1 MCKRIK
7 YIILFLF
14 IIILIGCSPTKVDKT
29 YEVNFYVDG
38 EIVSNI
44 KIAGD
49 LVFYNGSKLDKDG
62 YEFKGWSLVEDG
74 NELYTDN
81 FVTSDTNLYAIFVP
95 KEYKI
100 NYQFDYD
107 NVILNNPDTY
117 TSADLNSDGY
127 LKLEEP
133 KLTDYEFVGW
143 RFKGDLVYDGL
154 IRIPDLEDVEIEGVF
169 RPISYKITYDAGL
182 GNITSGAKKSYTVE
196 DVVAFDEP
204 TLKGYQFEGWYLE
217 KDYKTKVT
225 NTEGLSGDITLY
237 AKYSARKY
245 YINLAEKEGV
255 NYEINKIEVSYGSS
269 FNLPVVEKK
278 NYIFKGYVTEDNKL
292 ITDELGN
299 SLVNYCFEK
308 DVTVYPT
315 FYPASF
321 TLTIKYNENEGD
333 IVGSG
338 EYLYNSLVQLVAT
351 PKDEYSFVGWYLVS
365 LDNVT
370 LNNLLSSD
378 LDYQCKIEGEMIV
391 EARFTKYS
399 LTVSMEEE
407 YGGELLTKYDGQF
420 VTAGKEIELEIK
432 INEGYCFLGWYN
444 NGRLISNEPKTTF
457 IMTKENCNIV
467 SKFATMSSQIQIYTS
482 INEGGSIIGLSTSC
496 YVGQKITA
504 ELKLSPNYTF
514 LGWYDFYEDKIIS
527 TDLLLEVTV
536 ANTAQYIIAKIEG
549 YYIHLF
555 SNSNNSYVSSY
566 VTLDYNG
573 GTGSDVN
580 TILFRPNYTSLTYP
594 NITNPKREGYVFR
607 GWFKD
612 KEATIPF
619 DFCEDL
625 SENITVYA
633 GWLEEKDSYWTYET
647 MKDLDYYNGETLESF
662 SNKKEMTIYTQV
674 LQDAKYS
681 IFLKPYTSIEP
692 ISFSY
697 SVYVHCADGTKKT
710 IDTGYSYLF
719 DGISIK
725 FEACC
730 GDLIELYVK
739 YSGGDTLLKIFYD
752 TSENSFVPGYRG
764 KSFATTSS
772 IMLKGGTQTTIYTD
786 GEKET
791 VFVGWYEDG
800 KLISTEKTIK
810 VTIENE
816 DRNIE
821 ARYVNFEYKANDDH
835 YGNVTSNYVRYELG
849 REVTLTARAK
859 ENYMFVGWY
868 KNDELYSRNKEI
880 IVTVEEKNVYYLA
893 KFIEYPI
900 LVNNSI
906 PESGNIISSID
917 NEDEYLPTYYDDEIT
932 YNIDLKPGYTFIGW
946 YLAGEL
952 ISTDLKV
959 TICLKDYKQTL
970 EAKVERYKFGISS
983 NIEDGIDIIGDVFI
997 PIHYMYGDKEIY
1009 TDYVK
1014 PNEKLNIY
1022 YPDSLDNRTIFA
1034 GWYSDKE
1041 LTNIFNFNDF
1051 ISKET
1056 YIYAKGEDVNS
1067 YIEDNN
1073 QYVKSINL
1081 INIYKYRDGEYYVI
1095 GASASGQNEYSS
1107 YTVFPILADGRL
1119 HIRIFEQNE
1128 SMNAGIISYET
1139 YINGELYENENSN
1152 NITIEAKY
1160 GDIVVVKHK
1169 YYSIGGGSVN
1179 YRIVFNIIDSFPAS
1193 DTPPLESEVKY
1204 SSGIVSE
1211 NTQVEL
1217 VAKEIDGYYF
1227 VGWYEEDTLLTTEN
1241 TYIII
1246 TERKNYNITAKYE
1259 KYDI

>member
-7 YIILFLF
+7 YVILFLF
-14 IIILIGCSPTKVDKT
+14 IIILAGCSTTKVDKT

-44 KIAGD
+44 KTTGD
-49 LVFYNGSKLDKDG
+49 LVFYSGSKLDKDG

-74 NELYTDN
+74 NEFYTDD
-81 FVTSDTNLYAIFVP
+81 FVIADTNLYAIFAL

-127 LKLEEP
+127 LELAEAS
-133 KLTDYEFVGW
+133 LADYEFVGW
-143 RFKGDLVYDGL
+143 RYEGRIVDDNLLFINDLDDIEV
-154 IRIPDLEDVEIEGVF
+154 EGVF
-169 RPISYKITYDAGL
+169 KPITYNITYELGL
-182 GNITSGAKKSYTVE
+182 GSVSSNLNKSYTVE
-196 DVVAFDEP
+196 DVVTFVEP
-204 TLKGYQFEGWYLE
+204 SLKGYEFVGWYLE
-217 KDYKTKVT
+217 ADYKNKVI
-225 NTEGLSGDITLY
+225 NADGLSGDITLY
-237 AKYSARKY
+237 AKYAARKY
-245 YINLAEKEGV
+245 YINLAEEEGV
-255 NYEINKIEVSYGSS
+255 SYETDKIEVSYGSS
-269 FNLPVVEKK
+269 FNLPAAEKK

-299 SLVNYCFEK
+299 SLVNYGFEK
-308 DVTVYPT
+308 DIIVYPT

-321 TLTIKYNENEGD
+321 TLTIKYNENEGN
-333 IVGSG
+333 IVGDG
-338 EYLYNSLVQLVAT
+338 EYLYNSFAQLVAT

-370 LNNLLSSD
+370 LNNLLSND
-378 LDYQCKIEGEMIV
+378 QDYQCKIEGEMII

-399 LTVSMEEE
+399 LTVSMEED
-407 YGGELLTKYDGQF
+407 GGELLTKYDGQF

-444 NGRLISNEPKTTF
+444 NGRLISNAPKTTF

-467 SKFATMSSQIQIYTS
+467 PKFGTMSSIIQIYTS
-482 INEGGSIIGLSTSC
+482 MNEGGSIKGLPTVC
-496 YVGQKITA
+496 YVGQKITV

-536 ANTAQYIIAKIEG
+536 DNTSQYIFSKIED
-549 YYIHLF
+549 YYIHLS

-580 TILFRPNYTSLTYP
+580 KVLFRPNYTSLKYP
-594 NITNPKREGYVFR
+594 DITNPKREGYVFR

-625 SENITVYA
+625 REDITVYA

-647 MKDLDYYNGETLESF
+647 MKDLDYLNGETLVDF
-662 SNKKEMTIYTQV
+662 SNKEEITIYTQV

-681 IFLKPYTSIEP
+681 IFLKPYSSIES
-692 ISFSY
+692 IRFSY

-725 FEACC
+725 FEAYC

-739 YSGGDTLLKIFYD
+739 YSGGDTLLKLFYG

-764 KSFATTSS
+764 ESFATTSS
-772 IMLKGGTQTTIYTD
+772 IMLKGGNQTTIYTD
-786 GEKET
+786 GENEA

-800 KLISTEKTIK
+800 KLISNEKAIK

-821 ARYVNFEYKANDDH
+821 ARYVNFEYKANDDR
-835 YGNVTSNYVRYELG
+835 YGNVTSNYIRYELG

-868 KNDELYSRNKEI
+868 KNDELYSRNNEI
-880 IVTVEEKNVYYLA
+880 IVTVEEENVYYLA

-906 PESGNIISSID
+906 PESGDIISSID

-932 YNIDLKPGYTFIGW
+932 YNIDLNPGYTFIGW
-946 YLAGEL
+946 YLDGEL
-952 ISTDLKV
+952 ISTYLKV

-970 EAKVERYKFGISS
+970 EAKVERYNFDISS
-983 NIEDGIDIIGDVFI
+983 NVEDGIDITGDVFI
-997 PIHYMYGDKEIY
+997 PVHYMYGDKEIY

-1014 PNEKLNIY
+1014 ANEKLNIY
-1022 YPDSLDNRTIFA
+1022 YPDSLDNKTIFT

-1041 LTNIFNFNDF
+1041 LTKYCQDND
-1051 ISKET
+1051 IL
-1056 YIYAKGEDVNS
+1056 
-1067 YIEDNN
+1067 IE
-1073 QYVKSINL
+1073 
-1081 INIYKYRDGEYYVI
+1081 
-1095 GASASGQNEYSS
+1095 AYSPFA
-1107 YTVFPILADGRL
+1107 T
-1119 HIRIFEQNE
+1119 
-1128 SMNAGIISYET
+1128 
-1139 YINGELYENENSN
+1139 GELLDNPKLKDMALKYNTTIPKVCLRFCIQNNTLPLPKSVHKERIYDNLDCDFVISESDMDYLNSLD
-1152 NITIEAKY
+1152 KL
-1160 GDIVVVKHK
+1160 
-1169 YYSIGGGSVN
+1169 
-1179 YRIVFNIIDSFPAS
+1179 AS
-1193 DTPPLESEVKY
+1193 TRPLRY
-1204 SSGIVSE
+1204 
-1211 NTQVEL
+1211 
-1217 VAKEIDGYYF
+1217 
-1227 VGWYEEDTLLTTEN
+1227 
-1241 TYIII
+1241 
-1246 TERKNYNITAKYE
+1246 
-1259 KYDI
+1259 